1 MSDLGYGEVLTAMS
15 TQTYTQIYTELDL
28 RKLRGQAIKDIWHS
42 LIGKGPGIRNT
53 TGLKTSDEII
63 QAILQGQENPEFL
76 KQFTTKP
83 FNHKHKADESNELEE
98 MPPKKPGPKPKIKL
112 FVEPVRPYGIQ
123 AVESTETVVTGVEVN
138 RIKLRKIHV
147 DNTLYFL
154 DHEKNNVYSTP
165 GVLYGKWNPE
175 TKSILSLEE

>member
-1 MSDLGYGEVLTAMS
+1 MT
-15 TQTYTQIYTELDL
+15 YTELDL

-76 KQFTTKP
+76 KQFMTKAL
-83 FNHKHKADESNELEE
+83 KHKADESIELEE
-98 MPPKKPGPKPKIKL
+98 MPPKQKPGPKPKVKT
-112 FVEPVRPYGIQ
+112 PQQTCSTAACSSTRPAVV
-123 AVESTETVVTGVEVN
+123 AVESTEPPITNTEVN
-138 RIKLRKIHV
+138 RIKVHKLYV

-154 DHEKNNVYSTP
+154 DAEKNNVYSKP
-165 GVLYGKWNPE
+165 GVLYGHWNAE
-175 TKSILSLEE
+175 TKTLSALE